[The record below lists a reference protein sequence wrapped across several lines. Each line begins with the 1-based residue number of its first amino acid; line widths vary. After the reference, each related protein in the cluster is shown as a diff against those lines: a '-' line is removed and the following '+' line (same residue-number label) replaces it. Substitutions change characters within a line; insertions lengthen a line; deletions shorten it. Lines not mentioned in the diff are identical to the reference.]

1 VLRKEANRNEI
12 FLFASYSIANSS
24 MLKRKNVFFA
34 YVVTLPAIIFLLLVV
49 GYPVFYLFQL
59 AMSEARVEA
68 GSLNLKWV
76 GLENFRI
83 LFQDQY
89 FLEAL
94 KHTLYIVVTSIPVS
108 VILALVLALCLDK
121 IRRGRGI
128 MQTALLLPWM
138 IAPALGAAMWRWLY
152 NDQFG
157 LIDYVLRLIGVI
169 KQPILWLSDPN
180 VAINSIVICDVWQY
194 TPFCTIILFAGLQNI
209 PTDLYDAA
217 GIDGANALQVFWYVT
232 LRLLKTQILFV
243 LLIRTVFTLRIFD
256 YVYTLTRGG
265 PGRSTEV
272 LATYLYTT
280 AFSFAKFDYSAT
292 IAVILLLIT
301 SVVALGY
308 VMLFRGVTEG

>member
-1 VLRKEANRNEI
+1 
-12 FLFASYSIANSS
+12 
-24 MLKRKNVFFA
+24 MLKGKNAFFA
-34 YVVTLPAIIFLLLVV
+34 YGITLPAIIYLLLIV

-59 AMSEARVEA
+59 AMSKVRFEA

-89 FLEAL
+89 FWEAL
-94 KHTLYIVVTSIPVS
+94 KHTIYIVVTSIPVS
-108 VILALVLALCLDK
+108 VILALILALCLDR

-157 LIDYVLRLIGVI
+157 LINYILRLVGLI
-169 KQPILWLSDPN
+169 KQPILWLADPN

-194 TPFCTIILFAGLQNI
+194 TPFCIIILFAGLQDI
-209 PTDLYDAA
+209 PTDLYEAA
-217 GIDGANALQVFWYVT
+217 GIDGANALQVFWYIT
-232 LRLLKTQILFV
+232 LRLLKTEILFV

-272 LATYLYTT
+272 IATYLYRT
-280 AFSFAKFDYSAT
+280 AFSLAKFDYSAT
-292 IAVILLLIT
+292 IAVTLLIIT
-301 SVVALGY
+301 AILALGY
-308 VMLFRGVTEG
+308 IMLFKGGMES

>member
-1 VLRKEANRNEI
+1 
-12 FLFASYSIANSS
+12 
-24 MLKRKNVFFA
+24 MLKGKNAFFA
-34 YVVTLPAIIFLLLVV
+34 YGITLPAIIYLLLVV

-59 AMSEARVEA
+59 AMSKARFEA

-89 FLEAL
+89 FWEAL
-94 KHTLYIVVTSIPVS
+94 KHTIYIVVTSIPVS
-108 VILALVLALCLDK
+108 VILALILALCLDK

-157 LIDYVLRLIGVI
+157 LINYMLRLVGLI
-169 KQPILWLSDPN
+169 KQPILWLADPN

-194 TPFCTIILFAGLQNI
+194 TPFCIIILFAGLQDI
-209 PTDLYDAA
+209 PTDLYEAA
-217 GIDGANALQVFWYVT
+217 GIDGANALQVFWYIT
-232 LRLLKTQILFV
+232 LRLLKTEILFV

-272 LATYLYTT
+272 IATYLYRT
-280 AFSFAKFDYSAT
+280 AFSLAKFDYSAT
-292 IAVILLLIT
+292 IAVTLLIIT
-301 SVVALGY
+301 AVLALGY
-308 VMLFRGVTEG
+308 IMLFKGGMES